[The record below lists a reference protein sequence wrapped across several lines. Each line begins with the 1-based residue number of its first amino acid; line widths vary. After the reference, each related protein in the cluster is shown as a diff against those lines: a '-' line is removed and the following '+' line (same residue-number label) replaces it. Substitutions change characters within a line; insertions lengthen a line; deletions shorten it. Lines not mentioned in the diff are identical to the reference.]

1 MPSKSDISATPGVS
15 DDAIRD
21 RAYFLWEA
29 DGRPDGRGDHYWGL
43 ALAELTAAASAPAAP
58 KAKKSSAPPKSA
70 AKSAG
75 KTATG
80 KAAKKAEAIKPAKT
94 AKKAEA
100 AKPAKKAAT
109 KPRAAAVTTKKPK

>member
-1 MPSKSDISATPGVS
+1 MPNKSDMSATLGVS

-43 ALAELTAAASAPAAP
+43 ALAELTAAASAAAVSKVKKPPA
-58 KAKKSSAPPKSA
+58 
-70 AKSAG
+70 
-75 KTATG
+75 
-80 KAAKKAEAIKPAKT
+80 KAAKKAEAAKPAKS

-100 AKPAKKAAT
+100 AKPAKKAVT
-109 KPRAAAVTTKKPK
+109 KPRAAAVAPKKAK

>member
-1 MPSKSDISATPGVS
+1 MPSKSNTTDTAGLT

-29 DGRPDGRGDHYWGL
+29 DGRPEGRGDHYWGL
-43 ALAELTAAASAPAAP
+43 ALAELKAAASAPATP
-58 KAKKSSAPPKSA
+58 KAKKPPAPPKS
-70 AKSAG
+70 S
-75 KTATG
+75 G
-80 KAAKKAEAIKPAKT
+80 KAAAAKAIKKGEAAKPAKA

-109 KPRAAAVTTKKPK
+109 KPRAAAVATKKAK

>member
-1 MPSKSDISATPGVS
+1 MPSKSATTDPAGVT

-43 ALAELTAAASAPAAP
+43 ALAELTAAASVPTAP
-58 KAKKSSAPPKSA
+58 KAKKPPAPPKSA
-70 AKSAG
+70 GKAATAKAI
-75 KTATG
+75 KKAEATKPA
-80 KAAKKAEAIKPAKT
+80 KAAKKAEV
-94 AKKAEA
+94 

-109 KPRAAAVTTKKPK
+109 KPRAAAVASKKAK

>member
-1 MPSKSDISATPGVS
+1 VPSKSDTSATPGVS

-43 ALAELTAAASAPAAP
+43 ALAELTAAAAP
-58 KAKKSSAPPKSA
+58 KAKKPSAPPKSA
-70 AKSAG
+70 S
-75 KTATG
+75 KT
-80 KAAKKAEAIKPAKT
+80 AKKAEAAKPAKA

-109 KPRAAAVTTKKPK
+109 KPRAAAVAAKKPK